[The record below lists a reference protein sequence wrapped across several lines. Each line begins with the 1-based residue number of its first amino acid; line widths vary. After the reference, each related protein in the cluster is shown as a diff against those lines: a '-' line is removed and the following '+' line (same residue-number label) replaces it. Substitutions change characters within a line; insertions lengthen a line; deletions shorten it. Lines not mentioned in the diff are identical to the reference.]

1 MPEEIHLD
9 NGYVIKTR
17 LAGTPQKYYTARS
30 PHSEEVFTSKDL
42 NYLRRKAGSRPHPSN
57 NIFNTAKLTSTSQET
72 PASGT
77 SISDQYLAK
86 RREQMKSPKLSEK
99 IDSRIS
105 DTLESDVL
113 ESISRMLN
121 SATKNI
127 FENDDKNNNEDNE
140 DNLENNEENLEDNE
154 DNIDDSKFTSSIDM
168 KTVDRSPMARTMQQ
182 QGHTVTSL
190 ADAVG
195 VLPPA
200 ISRILRTPKRRQ
212 GDPGGRNPSIG
223 LAAKIANELKMD
235 SEALFP
241 DIFGIPKSE
250 LKAKKVPGNR
260 GSGMSQ
266 SASGSTRKGSEYTKG
281 NK

>member
-1 MPEEIHLD
+1 MPEEIHLN

-17 LAGTPQKYYTARS
+17 LAGTPQEYYTAKS

-42 NYLRRKAGSRPHPSN
+42 AYIKKKAGSRPHPSR
-57 NIFNTAKLTSTSQET
+57 IFNASKWTSTNQET
-72 PASGT
+72 PSSGT

-86 RREQMKSPKLSEK
+86 RREQMRSPKLSDK
-99 IDSRIS
+99 IDSKIS

-113 ESISRMLN
+113 ESVSRMLN

-140 DNLENNEENLEDNE
+140 DNLENNEENLENHE
-154 DNIDDSKFTSSIDM
+154 ENIDDSKFTSNIDM